1 MPDTEEFVAVMGE
14 MKDSFAS
21 VRDIVRSTLVKAQS
35 MTENDVK
42 NGISLLSQR
51 NDTLLSYLASMVLMS
66 AHRVLGHSLLSRDL
80 PTSGFDDPERRA
92 RGTEAGDLVDSAI
105 EARAVLEKTKA
116 LELRLKYQIQKLVRL
131 AEDASVANQDV
142 TQDLLA
148 FRPNIQDFVTSGT
161 GDDAAHDA
169 QEIDTNEGVYRP
181 PKLAPVP
188 YLETAPKDRTKR
200 KVPLPTALDAL
211 VHFDPSA
218 PFSES
223 TSGLGGG
230 TATSHSV
237 VHARLDHMTKYE
249 EDHMMRLVLNK
260 KEAKRRKQ
268 DETNIALGGMGG
280 TGRGGELQDEFADIL
295 KSVNRKRGAK
305 IGDGYEEL
313 RQRGKRANAFA
324 RSQMRM
330 VGNVEGDS
338 RPQKR
343 TRH

>member
-1 MPDTEEFVAVMGE
+1 
-14 MKDSFAS
+14 
-21 VRDIVRSTLVKAQS
+21 

-42 NGISLLSQR
+42 NGISLLSRR
-51 NDTLLSYLASMVLMS
+51 NDTLLSYLESLVLMS
-66 AHRVLGHSLLSRDL
+66 AHRVLGHSLLSRDP
-80 PTSGFDDPERRA
+80 PTSGFDDPERCA
-92 RGTEAGDLVDSAI
+92 RGVEGGDLVDSAI

-131 AEDASVANQDV
+131 AEDANVANQDV
-142 TQDLLA
+142 TQDPLA
-148 FRPNIQDFVTSGT
+148 FRPNMQNFVTSGT
-161 GDDAAHDA
+161 GDAGAHDT
-169 QEIDTNEGVYRP
+169 QEGAGIDTNGVYRP

-188 YLETAPKDRTKR
+188 YSETGPKDRTKR
-200 KVPLPTALDAL
+200 KVPVPTALDAL
-211 VHFDPSA
+211 IHLDPSA

-230 TATSHSV
+230 TATSNSIV
-237 VHARLDHMTKYE
+237 RARVDHMTKYE
-249 EDHMMRLVLNK
+249 EDHMMRLVLSK
-260 KEAKRRKQ
+260 REAKRRKL

-280 TGRGGELQDEFADIL
+280 TGRRGGELEDEFADIL

-324 RSQMRM
+324 RSQMRIR
-330 VGNVEGDS
+330 GGDIEEHS

-343 TRH
+343 SRYEQASNTAKKQ